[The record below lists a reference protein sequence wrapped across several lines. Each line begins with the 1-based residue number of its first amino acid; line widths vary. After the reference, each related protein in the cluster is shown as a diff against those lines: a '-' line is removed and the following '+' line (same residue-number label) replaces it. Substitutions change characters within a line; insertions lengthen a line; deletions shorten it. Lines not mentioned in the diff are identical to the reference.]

1 MTVKKIDIH
10 RAGRATH
17 QALRDTNEILVLN
30 VVRERQPVSR
40 VDVAEFTSL
49 EGSTVSKI
57 VARLIENE
65 FIYEEGLGAA
75 SPNGGRKKR
84 FLHLNPDKAYAIGV
98 DLGIAHSTVA
108 LSNFSGRILSSVSV
122 SHDRDPKASGRW
134 FRHARTR
141 IESKGSGSV

>member
-40 VDVAEFTSL
+40 VAVASFTSL
-49 EGSTVSKI
+49 EGSTTSKI
-57 VARLIENE
+57 GSRLIENE
-65 FIYEEGLGAA
+65 LIYEEGVGAA

-84 FLHLNPDKAYAIGV
+84 FLHLNPDRAYAVGV
-98 DLGIAHSTVA
+98 ELGIHHSTVA
-108 LSNFSGRILSSVSV
+108 LSNFSGQVLSLVSV
-122 SHDRDPKASGRW
+122 AHDRDPRA
-134 FRHARTR
+134 
-141 IESKGSGSV
+141 V